1 MKRIS
6 SYASKLM
13 DAVKSSTIPKNIA
26 EPILTNFEIPPVTNS
41 RVFITSVIDKMGEQ
55 YIDEKYPVE
64 YFLSVSL
71 PAPDD
76 KYFQYYNNHQYEML
90 FLLFIYIWVL
100 CIKMYIK
107 HHFTYHNKPISLH
120 IEDKNSTA
128 HSKFINDTSIS
139 FVEIEPKVQRVRL
152 QKVLLQYN
160 YEKTIK
166 KLSQIFVFILLFVF
180 SKNVE
185 NAI

>member
-1 MKRIS
+1 
-6 SYASKLM
+6 
-13 DAVKSSTIPKNIA
+13 
-26 EPILTNFEIPPVTNS
+26 
-41 RVFITSVIDKMGEQ
+41 
-55 YIDEKYPVE
+55 
-64 YFLSVSL
+64 
-71 PAPDD
+71 
-76 KYFQYYNNHQYEML
+76 ML

-100 CIKMYIK
+100 CIKMYVK

-120 IEDKNSTA
+120 IEDTNSTA
-128 HSKFINDTSIS
+128 HSKFVNDTSIS
-139 FVEIEPKVQRVRL
+139 FAEIEPKVQRIRL